1 MRAIP
6 YASALMWML
15 RNDDTSFLDEDTD
28 ASSVTA
34 AFCADIYRKTDEEVR
49 ADLLRLRDKLAKE
62 KP

>member
-6 YASALMWML
+6 YRDALMWML
-15 RNDDTSFLDEDTD
+15 RNDDTAFLDDDED

-34 AFCADIYRKTDEEVR
+34 AFCADIYGKSDKEVR
-49 ADLLRLRDKLAKE
+49 ADLLSLRKRM